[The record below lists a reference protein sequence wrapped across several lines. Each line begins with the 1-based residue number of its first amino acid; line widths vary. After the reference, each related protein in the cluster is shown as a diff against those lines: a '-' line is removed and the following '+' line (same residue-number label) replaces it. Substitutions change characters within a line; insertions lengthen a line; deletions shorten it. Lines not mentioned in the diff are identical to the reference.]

1 MLRFDSAE
9 VVVAE
14 RINRERTRRSKGS
27 QPVVFADQT
36 TDALAAMVLALLGE
50 VVVLKDRLD
59 ANERLMAAAGL
70 HSPTSVDLFRPDDA
84 AGAHRAT
91 YRQAI
96 YERVLG
102 AARDKLLP
110 ETLAEQRD
118 YDGVLCA
125 VAAD

>member
-1 MLRFDSAE
+1 
-9 VVVAE
+9 VVE

-27 QPVVFADQT
+27 QPVVFADET

-59 ANERLMAAAGL
+59 ANERLLAEAGL
-70 HSPTSVDLFRPDDA
+70 HSPATVDSFAPDESA
-84 AGAHRAT
+84 RADRGT

-110 ETLAEQRD
+110 ETLTQQRD
-118 YDGVLCA
+118 YDGVLRD
-125 VAAD
+125 VAAT